1 MMVILQKKFHRLAY
15 TKSPKLQM
23 RECMRVR
30 NVFITKV
37 VSIEGKSQI
46 LRSPDDLIYS
56 V

>member
-1 MMVILQKKFHRLAY
+1 MDGFSVQREIGTAY

-37 VSIEGKSQI
+37 VSIEDRMVE
-46 LRSPDDLIYS
+46 L